1 MMNPCFLAAPVQ
13 QITHRIHPGKTHQVG
28 ASLIEVLVAALILS
42 LGMLVLVGV
51 QASSVQL
58 AKLAQLRTEAS
69 RVGQSTVDRIRANPQ
84 NINGYALTTAYTGN
98 DTIPAAPAPNILA
111 FCNTQDPTALSAC
124 RATITATDMSQMRTE
139 ARNALPL
146 GDIRI
151 VITNTAGIGAVADVW
166 LLWQQATTDS
176 DTAGTIG
183 GTGCPTTINVPPLT
197 QCLLTRV
204 VL

>member
-1 MMNPCFLAAPVQ
+1 M
-13 QITHRIHPGKTHQVG
+13 
-28 ASLIEVLVAALILS
+28 
-42 LGMLVLVGV
+42 GMLVLVGV

-58 AKLAQLRTEAS
+58 AKLAQFRTEAS
-69 RVGQSTVDRIRANPQ
+69 RVGQSMVDRIRANPQ
-84 NINGYALTTAYTGN
+84 NVNGYALTTAYTGN
-98 DTIPAAPAPNILA
+98 DAIPTAPTPNTVAL
-111 FCNTQDPTALSAC
+111 CNTVDNLIALNSC
-124 RATITATDMSQMRTE
+124 RATITAIDMSQMRNE

-151 VITNTAGIGAVADVW
+151 VIANTAGVGTVADVW
-166 LLWQQATTDS
+166 LLWQQATTES

-183 GTGCPTTINVPPLT
+183 GTGCPSTINVPALT